1 MTMQKSLLSGPPGEP
16 GLLVHAC
23 VMHLLQACQA
33 YENNVLI
40 DTGFMV
46 YQASKF
52 RASWFARPP
61 EAVLRQICKTNRPHQ
76 QDIRL

>member
-1 MTMQKSLLSGPPGEP
+1 MKRSLLSGPPGEP

-33 YENNVLI
+33 YEISVLI
-40 DTGFMV
+40 DIGFLV

-61 EAVLRQICKTNRPHQ
+61 EVVLRRI
-76 QDIRL
+76 